1 MPEHPSMHRARRA
14 LVIGA
19 GIGGLGAAVALSRIG
34 MEVAV
39 FERAPEIAEV
49 GAGLSLWSNAMTA
62 LRRLGLEE
70 AVLAKGGLIE
80 RVQTVSATGRSL
92 APLDLGQLSQR
103 AGTVSLCMHRAELQ
117 GILLEAALAHGSV
130 TVGRECVA
138 IEQDISGVAAH
149 FADGTTERG
158 DLLIGADG
166 IHSATRRLHF
176 GNTPPRA
183 AGYLCWRG
191 IAADAEGLLP
201 PGEVLFATQHGAQAG
216 CFPCG
221 AGRVYWFV
229 TCNAPPGTASA
240 RASKAEALAVSTHW
254 HIPIRALIEATAED
268 AILCNDIVDRSAQRQ
283 WGRGRVTLLG
293 DAIHATTPN
302 LGQGACQALEGAVI
316 LADSLSRHERTEAG
330 LRDYEDRRR
339 ARTSLVIAA
348 SWRYGRIWQMTN
360 PLATWLRD
368 AVSATAWAQREGER
382 LFERLLLVD
391 LPELGR

>member
-158 DLLIGADG
+158 ALLIGAAG
-166 IHSATRRLHF
+166 SHSARRRLHF
-176 GNTPPRA
+176 ATHRRAPPDIS
-183 AGYLCWRG
+183 AG
-191 IAADAEGLLP
+191 AVLP
-201 PGEVLFATQHGAQAG
+201 PTLKVCCRRVRCCSRPNTAPRPAAFLVALGA
-216 CFPCG
+216 
-221 AGRVYWFV
+221 
-229 TCNAPPGTASA
+229 S
-240 RASKAEALAVSTHW
+240 
-254 HIPIRALIEATAED
+254 I
-268 AILCNDIVDRSAQRQ
+268 
-283 WGRGRVTLLG
+283 
-293 DAIHATTPN
+293 
-302 LGQGACQALEGAVI
+302 
-316 LADSLSRHERTEAG
+316 G
-330 LRDYEDRRR
+330 L
-339 ARTSLVIAA
+339 
-348 SWRYGRIWQMTN
+348 
-360 PLATWLRD
+360 
-368 AVSATAWAQREGER
+368 
-382 LFERLLLVD
+382 
-391 LPELGR
+391 